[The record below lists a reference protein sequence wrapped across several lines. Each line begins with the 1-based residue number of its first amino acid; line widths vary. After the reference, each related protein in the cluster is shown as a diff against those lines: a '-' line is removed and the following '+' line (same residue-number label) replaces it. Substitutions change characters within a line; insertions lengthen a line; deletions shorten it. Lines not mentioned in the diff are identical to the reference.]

1 MSEGDY
7 NSVVTTIKQFNT
19 PANVMRDCYC
29 SIKKYIVSKVWK
41 IDIKAIDIEDIR
53 KYYPKI
59 TKLLNYKFFNLYTKN
74 NNKTSFKNVKL
85 ECKIN
90 AIHNILRLFGITH
103 QGQFDFSIECGI
115 GAIGRA
121 RNKKENPNII
131 SSQQYND
138 IRTVLMPV
146 IKDKEFRFNF
156 GLDKV
161 TGEIT
166 NRQFLETLKKVI
178 SEFGF
183 VIDVVE
189 NIMKDDNRKSMRG
202 NTYVI
207 DLDITIIELLNLSTR
222 DYFDDIVNGVS
233 SNFNENVYD
242 DEKSNDSEYFESD
255 DEYIEMNE

>member
-1 MSEGDY
+1 
-7 NSVVTTIKQFNT
+7 
-19 PANVMRDCYC
+19 
-29 SIKKYIVSKVWK
+29 
-41 IDIKAIDIEDIR
+41 
-53 KYYPKI
+53 
-59 TKLLNYKFFNLYTKN
+59 
-74 NNKTSFKNVKL
+74 
-85 ECKIN
+85 
-90 AIHNILRLFGITH
+90 
-103 QGQFDFSIECGI
+103 
-115 GAIGRA
+115 
-121 RNKKENPNII
+121 
-131 SSQQYND
+131 
-138 IRTVLMPV
+138 MPV

-242 DEKSNDSEYFESD
+242 DEKSNEDDDFESD
-255 DEYIEMNE
+255 EEYIDMDE